1 MELKFDIY
9 RRHHWHLQP
18 QDWSYSSKGHL
29 TGIFGMITNEQM
41 CVPRSLC
48 EPKNSGSLWRLRSVW
63 RQRHDYW
70 MMSRMEE
77 GKGAFDQ
84 DDYVKD
90 GGYGIVDTGKEWSG
104 RWRNWGCFAG
114 DGVSRGKIG
123 VVPSPIKIHY
133 PCTNVLVSLHLGFLL
148 PPQGLLLTKKRSKV
162 SLI

>member
-1 MELKFDIY
+1 MELKFDFY
-9 RRHHWHLQP
+9 RRHHIGIYNLRIEAIAVRDIWLEFLE
-18 QDWSYSSKGHL
+18 WS
-29 TGIFGMITNEQM
+29 QM
-41 CVPRSLC
+41 SRCVPRSLC
-48 EPKNSGSLWRLRSVW
+48 DPKNRGFLWRLRSVW

-70 MMSRMEE
+70 MMLRTEE
-77 GKGAFDQ
+77 GKGSFDQ
-84 DDYVKD
+84 DDDVED

-148 PPQGLLLTKKRSKV
+148 PPQGLLLTNKRSKV